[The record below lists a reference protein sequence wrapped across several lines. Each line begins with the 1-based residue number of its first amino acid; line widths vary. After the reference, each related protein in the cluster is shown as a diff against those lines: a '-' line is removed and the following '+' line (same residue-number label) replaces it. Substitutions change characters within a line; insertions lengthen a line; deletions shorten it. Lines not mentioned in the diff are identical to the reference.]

1 MTIIEWL
8 RDKNSTENKDNI
20 LAPCM
25 DAQTAVN
32 FLIDYLIGDDWYVAY
47 PACTEQVN
55 TEAVMFILQ
64 KFSRKYKK
72 ELKAWNRRC
81 GDGMN
86 MFDFACRQLSELFDA
101 PCNYNDICD
110 YMHERDEY
118 FCPNCDKWAV
128 WQCWKKYFEL
138 KYDDIYG
145 K

>member
-1 MTIIEWL
+1 MMSGESDKEAIE
-8 RDKNSTENKDNI
+8 
-20 LAPCM
+20 
-25 DAQTAVN
+25 
-32 FLIDYLIGDDWYVAY
+32 
-47 PACTEQVN
+47 
-55 TEAVMFILQ
+55 
-64 KFSRKYKK
+64 
-72 ELKAWNRRC
+72 AWNRRC
-81 GDGMN
+81 GNGMN

-101 PCNYNDICD
+101 PCNYYDICD

>member
-1 MTIIEWL
+1 MIFY
-8 RDKNSTENKDNI
+8 KDS
-20 LAPCM
+20 LK
-25 DAQTAVN
+25 AVWDDG
-32 FLIDYLIGDDWYVAY
+32 LIRQY
-47 PACTEQVN
+47 PARHGRWRN
-55 TEAVMFILQ
+55 NG
-64 KFSRKYKK
+64 K
-72 ELKAWNRRC
+72 ELESV

-86 MFDFACRQLSELFDA
+86 MLDFACRQLSVVFDA

>member
-1 MTIIEWL
+1 MTGI
-8 RDKNSTENKDNI
+8 N
-20 LAPCM
+20 
-25 DAQTAVN
+25 
-32 FLIDYLIGDDWYVAY
+32 
-47 PACTEQVN
+47 QVRSVHHGQVSESVGN
-55 TEAVMFILQ
+55 
-64 KFSRKYKK
+64 
-72 ELKAWNRRC
+72 
-81 GDGMN
+81 GMN
-86 MFDFACRQLSELFDA
+86 IFDFACRQLSELFDA